1 MGRRFCEFYP
11 GKAVWQLDWW
21 HLWDRVHNGC
31 RFEPDLEK
39 KIWDL
44 LNAEKLDEAI
54 AILSAY
60 SEVMTSMEAKVR
72 EISKSLC
79 DDSALKVNPS
89 IFWSSRKLKELNAL
103 ITYLDNNRDGIYG
116 VKAYQGKIPGEY
128 LPFGSGPVERLQAVM
143 IAYRMKGQGKH
154 WGMEGAENLA
164 WLLGREWNGKSLEET
179 LDSLHMGLEE
189 WESLNSE
196 SGDKAKF
203 RTQRMMGRGAE
214 TELQSFKF
222 CPLPSSSL
230 PTVRQGKVNPLYCCL
245 KKMSNME
252 MLYGIVDF
260 VGERG
265 DAVKIG

>member
-1 MGRRFCEFYP
+1 M
-11 GKAVWQLDWW
+11 
-21 HLWDRVHNGC
+21 
-31 RFEPDLEK
+31 
-39 KIWDL
+39 
-44 LNAEKLDEAI
+44 
-54 AILSAY
+54 
-60 SEVMTSMEAKVR
+60 
-72 EISKSLC
+72 
-79 DDSALKVNPS
+79 NPS

-103 ITYLDNNRDGIYG
+103 ITYLDNNKDGIYG

-128 LPFGSGPVERLQAVM
+128 LPFSSGPVERLQAVM

-164 WLLGREWNGKSLEET
+164 WLLGREWNGKSLEER

-222 CPLPSSSL
+222 CPFPSSSL